1 MTVTCI
7 VGFDVE
13 SVPDRVPHGS
23 FLREMIRLCRST
35 EDIQFWAHYHPPGWH
50 DPWKRQQEA
59 TEAIESGSK
68 RRCSIATS
76 SVSRCKA
83 SVGADQVRGE
93 EFGEG

>member
-1 MTVTCI
+1 MTQLSMTVTCI

-50 DPWKRQQEA
+50 DP
-59 TEAIESGSK
+59 
-68 RRCSIATS
+68 
-76 SVSRCKA
+76 
-83 SVGADQVRGE
+83 
-93 EFGEG
+93 